1 MRTPI
6 RRLAGAAALLALGA
20 LVGLS
25 GCQRQSAAPTESA
38 NTSPSN
44 ADREA
49 EIAAEQLAALGVA
62 ATPAQRALYEGE
74 FQASGAIADLGSA
87 EGAWE
92 LGLLEDYAQLS
103 RPGLG
108 DDGGVAGER
117 VYRERGMR
125 VVAGALTITIMQQAC
140 TASGVELPYVA
151 HVLFEGVAYQGCA
164 RRGIEAGDRPTWA
177 SALPD
182 LMPAIDA
189 CLVRTGAAGA
199 RVTFASALEDGEAS
213 VRIRETDGS
222 RNVCIAKMDGA
233 GARHEPLSDIDTAS
247 GEGNPEFLRGETQPR
262 ARNCRVVEAVSG
274 RAGEH
279 LGWLIRRSC

>member
-6 RRLAGAAALLALGA
+6 RRLASAAALWALGA

-25 GCQRQSAAPTESA
+25 GCQRQPAAPTESA
-38 NTSPSN
+38 STSPSN

-49 EIAAEQLAALGVA
+49 EIAAEHLAALGGA

-117 VYRERGMR
+117 LYRERGMQ

-182 LMPAIDA
+182 LIPAIDA
-189 CLVRTGAAGA
+189 CLVRTGAASA

-213 VRIRETDGS
+213 VRIREADGS
-222 RNVCIAKMDGA
+222 RSVCIANRDGA

-247 GEGNPEFLRGETQPR
+247 GEGNPEFLRGEAQPR
-262 ARNCRVVEAVSG
+262 ARNCRAVEAVNG